1 MESCECEDQVE
12 EGFSNDAGGDA
23 MGDTELMKLKE
34 ILSMGGDLHRMKSN
48 QTVGNPTQVSM
59 RESIKE
65 SLNQWKKLSGI
76 K

>member
-1 MESCECEDQVE
+1 
-12 EGFSNDAGGDA
+12 
-23 MGDTELMKLKE
+23 MKIK
-34 ILSMGGDLHRMKSN
+34 MMRMKSN